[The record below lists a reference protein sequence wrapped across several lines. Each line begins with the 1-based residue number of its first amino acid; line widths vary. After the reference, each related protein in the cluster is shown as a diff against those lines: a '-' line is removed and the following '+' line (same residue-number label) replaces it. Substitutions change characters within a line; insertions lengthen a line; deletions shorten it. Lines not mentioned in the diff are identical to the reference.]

1 MNFARVVFMPLMY
14 LMAVWMLSWVLAL
27 LQVPINSC
35 LLISMYIVFAM
46 CIAVEG
52 SATQQKPK

>member
-1 MNFARVVFMPLMY
+1 MNIARVMFMPLMY
-14 LMAVWMLSWVLAL
+14 LLAVWMLYWVLAL
-27 LQVPINSC
+27 LQVPLNSC
-35 LLISMYIVFAM
+35 LLISMYVAFAM